1 MNATRA
7 TLQTTENTLQTTKN
21 TLSAFKTAL
30 ETARDSANMKVIA
43 VLTTLFLPFT
53 FFAVSL
59 S

>member
-7 TLQTTENTLQTTKN
+7 TLQTTKN
-21 TLSAFKTAL
+21 TLSAV
-30 ETARDSANMKVIA
+30 ETAVDTAKDSANMKVIA

-59 S
+59 SQQPSRF